1 MKKLLGCS
9 ALVAAILFSGC
20 SDKDPIV
27 DTNSSKN
34 QSAVSNGSNA
44 QNGANSGIDTSGSSS
59 SQPSNGGETVIAT
72 PVVDSGSNNQV
83 AADVL
88 MAALEKELVAV
99 YFEYDKYDLTDDT
112 KAKITKGVALLKD
125 KAAKLNLK
133 LEGNCD
139 EFGSDEYNI
148 ALGLKRA
155 NEVKKA
161 LVAEGVADARISIVS
176 FGESNP
182 VCKEK
187 TQECYAQNRRV
198 DFKLLP

>member
-1 MKKLLGCS
+1 MKKLLACS
-9 ALVAAILFSGC
+9 AVLAAILFSGC

-34 QSAVSNGSNA
+34 QSAVNNA
-44 QNGANSGIDTSGSSS
+44 GNSQNGANSGIDTSGSSS